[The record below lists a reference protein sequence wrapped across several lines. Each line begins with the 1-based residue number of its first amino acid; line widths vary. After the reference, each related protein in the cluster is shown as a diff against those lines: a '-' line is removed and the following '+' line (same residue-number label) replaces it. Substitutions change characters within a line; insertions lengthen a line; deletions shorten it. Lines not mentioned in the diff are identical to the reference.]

1 MDVATGKKS
10 PPSEACKVK
19 VRVALG
25 GSVFDNITRFTAVWR
40 SSAVEKVNAIGV
52 MLMAAKSKEGS
63 DTDHH
68 AFPELGR
75 STIPVKTK
83 SRLVLTLLLG
93 VEDDVI
99 ATAGADAA
107 LIVTVVDAVADRSAS
122 DTRTEKVDVVLTVCS
137 SAATVSTDFMRSS
150 CATVKLHFELYDGTD

>member
-10 PPSEACKVK
+10 PSSEACKLK

-75 STIPVKTK
+75 STIPVNRK
-83 SRLVLTLLLG
+83 LMLALTLLVG
-93 VEDDVI
+93 VNDDFI
-99 ATAGADAA
+99 DTAGADAA
-107 LIVTVVDAVADRSAS
+107 LITTCVDAVDDRSAS
-122 DTRTEKVDVVLTVCS
+122 NTSTEKVDMVFAVCS
-137 SAATVSTDFMRSS
+137 AAATVRRDFMRS
-150 CATVKLHFELYDGTD
+150 CWPIETLHVEL